1 MSVLRIM
8 SARAVKGAV
17 SAIAAEFSRAADH
30 NTSFDFAPV
39 GTLEAK
45 LAAGAVAD
53 VIILST
59 AALTK
64 IETMLVPGSRR
75 ALGRTSIGVA
85 VKAGAALPDIA
96 TPEAF
101 RRALLAARSIAVS
114 DIAVGGTAGKHLAQM
129 FERIGIADAI
139 ERKVL
144 RCSSGADVTQR
155 VADGEAEI
163 GMTFISEMLPIE
175 GARVVGPLPS
185 PLGSDT
191 TYEAAVGL
199 SSGDRTAAAA
209 LIEALTRPDARD
221 LWKDAG
227 FELPM
232 SR

>member
-1 MSVLRIM
+1 MSELKIM

-17 SAIAAEFSRAADH
+17 SAIAAEFSRATGH
-30 NTSFDFAPV
+30 NMAFDFAPV

-64 IETMLVPGSRR
+64 IETTLVPGSRR

-85 VKAGAALPDIA
+85 VKTGAPLPDIA
-96 TPEAF
+96 TPDAF
-101 RRALLAARSIAVS
+101 LRALLAARSVAVS

-139 ERKVL
+139 DRKAL
-144 RCSSGADVTQR
+144 RCSSGADVTKR

-163 GMTFISEMLPIE
+163 GMTFISEMLPIA

-185 PLGSDT
+185 PLGADT
-191 TYEAAVGL
+191 TYEAAVAS
-199 SSGDRTAAAA
+199 SSGDCAAAAA
-209 LIEALTRPDARD
+209 LIAALAHADTRDIWRS
-221 LWKDAG
+221 AG
-227 FELPM
+227 FEPA
-232 SR
+232 

>member
-1 MSVLRIM
+1 MRNQFG
-8 SARAVKGAV
+8 K
-17 SAIAAEFSRAADH
+17 
-30 NTSFDFAPV
+30 
-39 GTLEAK
+39 
-45 LAAGAVAD
+45 
-53 VIILST
+53 
-59 AALTK
+59 
-64 IETMLVPGSRR
+64 
-75 ALGRTSIGVA
+75 
-85 VKAGAALPDIA
+85 DIVFQ
-96 TPEAF
+96 E
-101 RRALLAARSIAVS
+101 
-114 DIAVGGTAGKHLAQM
+114 

-191 TYEAAVGL
+191 TYEAAVVS

>member
-17 SAIAAEFSRAADH
+17 RAIAAEFSRATDH

-175 GARVVGPLPS
+175 GARVGRA
-185 PLGSDT
+185 
-191 TYEAAVGL
+191 AAVPAWK
-199 SSGDRTAAAA
+199 RH
-209 LIEALTRPDARD
+209 D
-221 LWKDAG
+221 L
-227 FELPM
+227 
-232 SR
+232 

>member
-17 SAIAAEFSRAADH
+17 RAIAAEFSRATDH

-101 RRALLAARSIAVS
+101 RRALLAARSIA
-114 DIAVGGTAGKHLAQM
+114 
-129 FERIGIADAI
+129 
-139 ERKVL
+139 
-144 RCSSGADVTQR
+144 
-155 VADGEAEI
+155 
-163 GMTFISEMLPIE
+163 
-175 GARVVGPLPS
+175 
-185 PLGSDT
+185 
-191 TYEAAVGL
+191 
-199 SSGDRTAAAA
+199 
-209 LIEALTRPDARD
+209 
-221 LWKDAG
+221 
-227 FELPM
+227 
-232 SR
+232 

>member
-17 SAIAAEFSRAADH
+17 SAIAAEFSRATDH

-64 IETMLVPGSRR
+64 IETTLVPGSRR

-85 VKAGAALPDIA
+85 VKGGAPLPDIA

-101 RRALLAARSIAVS
+101 RRTLLTARSIAVS
-114 DIAVGGTAGKHLAQM
+114 DIAVGGTAGK
-129 FERIGIADAI
+129 RIGIADAI
-139 ERKVL
+139 DRKAL

-163 GMTFISEMLPIE
+163 GMTFISEMLPIA

-191 TYEAAVGL
+191 TYEAAVVS
-199 SSGDRTAAAA
+199 SSGDRPAAAA

-227 FELPM
+227 FELPL